1 MAEYKN
7 KPKEELIK
15 LLEERDKAE
24 ETRKELESMDPQ
36 IIERDK
42 QRLEIIIAQN
52 KALGEYNSAKQAEL
66 ELLDLFKKKIMDLS
80 AARDSELKLLK
91 SLREKEADLSKEEQ
105 KSLKILEEKVGAKLD
120 LIKALE
126 AERDALEQATEG
138 TQKYTKAQE
147 ETFDKGKASW
157 EGLATRIGLN
167 STAMNGL
174 VESVVD
180 FGKRAAKDPEVMKAA
195 FRDVFS
201 FQKMAMSVTSKIVEK
216 TIQFS
221 MAIDKASAAFAANT
235 GAGRVMTEQI
245 GAVGGGFRNLGIDA
259 ENAGKA
265 AQQLFDGFSG
275 FMQLSKDGQETLMQT
290 VAGLEKIGVS
300 GEIAV
305 KNLFLLQENFGMS
318 TKEASRMTKQLAIAG
333 TKIGISSSKMMQGFA
348 EASKS
353 LAVYGKESIKV
364 FTDLA
369 AQAKAAGVE
378 AATLL
383 GIAEKY
389 DTFEGAADSVGKLN
403 SILGTNMSATDM
415 LTMKENE
422 RIETLIGSIQAQ
434 GIAFKD
440 LDKYSQKAI
449 ASAAGISDMAEA
461 QRIFGM
467 SIRDYRKGLQA
478 SASEEEFNK
487 RLKDTMDIFKKLEM
501 AAKNF
506 AIQMGPF
513 VDSIAGAAQMFLD
526 FSQNFQGIP
535 ALILGGIV
543 VLTLFG
549 VVMAQLVPLL
559 SIFGVI
565 SAPSATGFFALGK
578 GIQASS
584 KSMIKGLPALFGF
597 AAAMVLMFGAFSLMS
612 NGVSGEMGG
621 SQMFGFLSG
630 LAGGLIILGAAVGI
644 LSLFAP
650 AIAGGSAA
658 LVVLSLALIGLG
670 AALGIALAMLDGD
683 KLRSIGDMF
692 RGLGDFMVSFKVEA
706 FTNTK
711 EFLDTLSGLD
721 TSIKPVL
728 GDLALI
734 ATGQTAQNVTTN
746 ATNYSFQQ
754 FSANFKNIF
763 KPEITVKIGEKEL
776 NAMIDERIDQKSKE
790 S

>member
-1 MAEYKN
+1 MAKDVTEMSL
-7 KPKEELIK
+7 EELRSEVTK
-15 LLEERDKAE
+15 LRKNE
-24 ETRKELESMDPQ
+24 ETRKELESMDPE

-42 QRLEIIIAQN
+42 QRLEILIAQN
-52 KALGEYNSAKQAEL
+52 KALGEYNTAKQGEL
-66 ELLDLFKKKIMDLS
+66 ELLDLMKKKVLELGALRTKEKTELEELQKKNGQLS
-80 AARDSELKLLK
+80 EQEQERLEYLEKTVGARLKLIN
-91 SLREKEADLSKEEQ
+91 
-105 KSLKILEEKVGAKLD
+105 SLKEQVKQLEE
-120 LIKALE
+120 
-126 AERDALEQATEG
+126 ATEG
-138 TQKYTKAQE
+138 VDKYTKAQE
-147 ETFDKGKASW
+147 ETFSKGKSGF
-157 EGLATRIGLN
+157 EGLAVRIGLN

-174 VESVVD
+174 VEFIVD

-245 GAVGGGFRNLGIDA
+245 GAVGGSFRNLGIDA

-265 AQQLFDGFSG
+265 AQQLFDGFTG
-275 FMQLSKDGQETLMQT
+275 FMQISKEGQETLMQT

-305 KNLFLLQENFGMS
+305 KNLFLLQKNFGMS

-415 LTMKENE
+415 LAMKENE

-559 SIFGVI
+559 SIFGVVA
-565 SAPSATGFFALGK
+565 APSATGFFALGR
-578 GIQASS
+578 GIAASS

-658 LVVLSLALIGLG
+658 LIVLSIALVSLG

-692 RGLGDFMVSFKVEA
+692 KGLGDFMVSFKVEA

-776 NAMIDERIDQKSKE
+776 NAMIDERIDQKAKE
-790 S
+790 